1 MKLFF
6 PNGEHPQALLSPG
19 VNRIGNAR
27 DAQIVLALPD
37 IAPSH
42 CVIELQGDN
51 ATLSPADSGAAVTV
65 NGKPVAAPT
74 PIRAG
79 DLIAFAG
86 VQARVVAVEK
96 AAGLASAPR
105 PGPID
110 DSGAT
115 KVRMAVPKL
124 VLRGVSGA
132 AFGKTYP
139 ISGSV
144 VIGRQADC
152 DISIASEEISR
163 RHAQLKA
170 TPAGLA
176 VEDLGSSNG
185 TYINGKRVQQGLMR
199 PGEELRLD
207 NIRFLLVAPG
217 MEIPGGTQRPAA
229 AAPTAAPA
237 AASGGNKAGLVFIFV
252 AVVAAAAAAGWYFFL
267 R

>member
-19 VNRIGNAR
+19 ANRIGNAR

-37 IAPSH
+37 IAPAH

-51 ATLSPADSGAAVTV
+51 ATLNPSDGSVTV
-65 NGKPVAAPT
+65 NGKPATAPT

-79 DLIAFAG
+79 DLLGFAA
-86 VQARVVAVEK
+86 VQARVLAVEK
-96 AAGLASAPR
+96 AAALASAPR
-105 PGPID
+105 PGPVD

-115 KVRMAVPKL
+115 RVRMAVPKL

-152 DISIASEEISR
+152 DISIPSEEISR
-163 RHAQLKA
+163 RHAQLKP

-185 TYINGKRVQQGLMR
+185 TYINGKRVQQGLMK

-217 MEIPGGTQRPAA
+217 MEIPGGTPRPVA
-229 AAPTAAPA
+229 AAPAPAPA
-237 AASGGNKAGLVFIFV
+237 AASGGSKAGLVAIFV
-252 AVVAAAAAAGWYFFL
+252 VVLAAAAAAGWYFFL